1 MFNNLFKRV
10 NWKIDSPLIK
20 GLNALEKR
28 INDFSDNV
36 NENLNKNNLEV
47 FKKDE
52 FSPTVKS
59 INDSILEVKDS
70 VKVID
75 PSKVIFPDGQS
86 LLDKNDKNIKLKKL
100 CKYYG
105 YPIGING
112 AWEVEKAAN
121 QYAKYDL
128 WIVGDNYNNP
138 SHETHIPTR
147 NVISK
152 LLEIKPNI
160 ELFGYVPCAGG
171 RDPDDE
177 YQDPCLTIE
186 EIKQRIDWWVD
197 MGLKGIFLDEWGYDY
212 YNTRER
218 QNQIMEYVVS
228 LNLIPFFNSW
238 KDEYTFSSEDITIS
252 WMPGF
257 RPNPNRLEPIIPS
270 KSYIQY
276 ENFFWRARRPTGQEH
291 GSCWNVYRA
300 YDYFNKVHSEYG
312 QTYYKR
318 FKSEPVVLD
327 SIHTEIENSFEAKN
341 MRTISIYMSL
351 MLNVKYI
358 GFGNEYW
365 SSKGNFLHWD
375 LPEILVNKPTGL
387 TDVKVKDT
395 SALVWEWTANIDGVN
410 LKAFWGNKDSTD
422 INVGRREV
430 YVNDQIIYN
439 AWEKIIK
446 SDYTKNIKDN
456 SFIEVWYGNKDEF
469 TALTE
474 KKDNIVYLVKEYIEN
489 EPVVTPP
496 VDPPVEPEPEV
507 PVNIFPSLY
516 SEHSSGMANV
526 IVSGDTILINPEAE
540 PTNRKVIFFCDGA
553 TKIKP
558 NTKYR
563 FVLTAVGNTAI
574 NSFEFHSGFSAY
586 EWIGSSGVI
595 GGANMDIERTS
606 GATVSPTSWNFGFEI
621 KSGIQN
627 QELRFKFEVYEVK

>member
-52 FSPTVKS
+52 F
-59 INDSILEVKDS
+59 
-70 VKVID
+70 
-75 PSKVIFPDGQS
+75 
-86 LLDKNDKNIKLKKL
+86 
-100 CKYYG
+100 
-105 YPIGING
+105 
-112 AWEVEKAAN
+112 
-121 QYAKYDL
+121 
-128 WIVGDNYNNP
+128 
-138 SHETHIPTR
+138 
-147 NVISK
+147 
-152 LLEIKPNI
+152 
-160 ELFGYVPCAGG
+160 
-171 RDPDDE
+171 
-177 YQDPCLTIE
+177 
-186 EIKQRIDWWVD
+186 
-197 MGLKGIFLDEWGYDY
+197 
-212 YNTRER
+212 
-218 QNQIMEYVVS
+218 
-228 LNLIPFFNSW
+228 
-238 KDEYTFSSEDITIS
+238 
-252 WMPGF
+252 
-257 RPNPNRLEPIIPS
+257 
-270 KSYIQY
+270 
-276 ENFFWRARRPTGQEH
+276 
-291 GSCWNVYRA
+291 
-300 YDYFNKVHSEYG
+300 
-312 QTYYKR
+312 
-318 FKSEPVVLD
+318 
-327 SIHTEIENSFEAKN
+327 
-341 MRTISIYMSL
+341 
-351 MLNVKYI
+351 
-358 GFGNEYW
+358 
-365 SSKGNFLHWD
+365 
-375 LPEILVNKPTGL
+375 
-387 TDVKVKDT
+387 
-395 SALVWEWTANIDGVN
+395 
-410 LKAFWGNKDSTD
+410 
-422 INVGRREV
+422 
-430 YVNDQIIYN
+430 
-439 AWEKIIK
+439 
-446 SDYTKNIKDN
+446 
-456 SFIEVWYGNKDEF
+456 

-496 VDPPVEPEPEV
+496 VDPPVDPEPEV

-586 EWIGSSGVI
+586 EWIGSSGII